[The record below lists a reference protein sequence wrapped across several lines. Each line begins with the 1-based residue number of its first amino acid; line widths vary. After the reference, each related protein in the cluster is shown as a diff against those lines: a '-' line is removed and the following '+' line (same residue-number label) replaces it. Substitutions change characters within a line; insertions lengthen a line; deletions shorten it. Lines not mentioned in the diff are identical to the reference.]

1 MLLTAMQM
9 KRHERNLK
17 IKPIGKA
24 GQQRLLSSR
33 VLVIGA
39 GGLGS
44 PAIWYLAAAGVGT
57 LGIIDS
63 DVVDL
68 SNLQRQIIHGMPDI
82 GRSKTESA
90 SEKVER
96 LNPEVK
102 VVTGPQRLNAG
113 NISATQP
120 ACGASS
126 RWSPGRGPACP
137 TRRTAGTRQA
147 SRTCSRQ

>member
-9 KRHERNLK
+9 KRYERNLK

-44 PAIWYLAAAGVGT
+44 PAIWHLAATGVGT

-82 GRSKTESA
+82 GRCKTESA

-102 VVTGPQRLNAG
+102 TV
-113 NISATQP
+113 
-120 ACGASS
+120 
-126 RWSPGRGPACP
+126 
-137 TRRTAGTRQA
+137 GTRQA